1 MGQPIQIRSNLAR
14 PLHPSITMKD
24 SMFRAISVCLF
35 GALLLG
41 AADAPQKSAFDKPT
55 LEAYVRHLYLLQP
68 QLTVTISDPKPSTL
82 PGFKEV
88 RLRIAQG
95 LQFQEVSLY
104 VSNDGKKIV
113 QGSFYDIAANPFKA
127 ELDKLKTQFQ
137 PALGTAGAPVAI
149 VAFSDL
155 QCPVCKGE
163 AQMLRQNLIQNYP
176 TQVRLYFKDFPI
188 ESLHPWAKPAA
199 MAGRCVFQQNPDAF
213 WEFHDWDFAHQDAIT
228 PANLRDQ
235 VLGWAKDAKGVDAIK
250 LGACMANKATQAEV
264 EKEMEEGRALDVSG
278 TPTLFIN
285 GRRIPQTIEWANLK
299 TIIDTEIE
307 YQKTAKNA
315 GDDCGCEVK
324 LDIPGLPQTKAPGV
338 NSAPPA
344 PKKK

>member
-1 MGQPIQIRSNLAR
+1 
-14 PLHPSITMKD
+14 
-24 SMFRAISVCLF
+24 MFRAISLCLL

-55 LEAYVRHLYLLQP
+55 LEAYVRHLYVLQP
-68 QLTVTISDPKPSTL
+68 QLTVTIGDPKPSAL

-88 RLRIAQG
+88 RVRISQG
-95 LQFQEVSLY
+95 VQSQEVPLY

-113 QGSFYDIAANPFKA
+113 QGVFYDIANNPFKP

-149 VAFSDL
+149 VLFSDME
-155 QCPVCKGE
+155 CPFCKGE
-163 AQMLRQNLIQNYP
+163 AEMIRKNLIQNYP
-176 TQVRLYFKDFPI
+176 TQVRLYFKDYPL
-188 ESLHPWAKPAA
+188 EGLHPWAKGAA

-213 WEFHDWDFAHQDAIT
+213 WEYFDWAYAHQDAIT

-235 VLGWAKDAKGVDAIK
+235 VLGWAKDAKGVDALK
-250 LGACMANKATQAEV
+250 LGACMDSKATQAEV
-264 EKEMEEGRALDVSG
+264 DKEIAEAQALDVSG
-278 TPTLFIN
+278 TPTMFVN
-285 GRRIPQTIEWANLK
+285 GRRIGQTIEWANLK

-324 LDIPGLPQTKAPGV
+324 LDIPGMPQSKAPGLP
-338 NSAPPA
+338 SGALPA
-344 PKKK
+344 AKKK